1 MSTEQ
6 NKELATRMIEEIF
19 NRGNV
24 DKVDEFPASGLVERE
39 ELPPGLQP
47 GREGVTQLALMMRS
61 AFPDLKATIEDAVA
75 EADKVV
81 VRWTCAG
88 THSGDEF
95 MGVPPTGKKVS
106 VEVIDIGST
115 TPQPRARLRSVEG
128 SRESTCAPVTKWG
141 FRHQAAAWGTDSS
154 RRRSPRVSRR
164 AGRGSATPGG

>member
-24 DKVDEFPASGLVERE
+24 DKVDEFLASDFVERE

-47 GREGVTQLALMMRS
+47 GREGVKQLALMMRS

-88 THSGDEF
+88 THSGGEL
-95 MGVPPTGKKVS
+95 MGIPPTGRKVS
-106 VEVIDIGST
+106 VEVIDIMRVADGKF
-115 TPQPRARLRSVEG
+115 VEH
-128 SRESTCAPVTKWG
+128 WG
-141 FRHQAAAWGTDSS
+141 LMDNAAMLQQLGAMRPDAGQG
-154 RRRSPRVSRR
+154 RRSPS
-164 AGRGSATPGG
+164 